1 MLKKI
6 VPAVFL
12 LFVFSGCSTEEKSP
26 KENTSPDME
35 EHTPE
40 ENDVSEDSED
50 DKEERSSKQADEAFS
65 EQTIASSLNVP
76 WAIQE
81 HRDGFYVTER
91 GGTIAH
97 IDNNGKVDRQNVS
110 LDKEVAEAGEGGLLG
125 FQLAPDFRKSQKA
138 YTYHTY
144 EQNQNLANRI
154 VSITLEN
161 GEWQESEVLLEA
173 IPGGRIHNGGRLKI
187 GPDDRLYATA
197 GDAGNE
203 NQAQQL
209 ETLGGSILRMTLDG
223 DIPEDNPIDDS
234 YIYSYG
240 HRNPQGI
247 SWNEEGALFSSEHG
261 PSGHDEINRIEPGE
275 NYGWPEITGNESQNG
290 MRPPLS
296 HSGND
301 TWAPSGTAFDGT
313 NDFYVTGLRG
323 TQLMRF
329 HVEEETMEVVY
340 SGEGRLRDV
349 LIAGDSMYVVT
360 NNRDGRGNP
369 DEEDDQLLKLEHFEE
384 HVE

>member
-1 MLKKI
+1 MKKAASVI
-6 VPAVFL
+6 LFL
-12 LFVFSGCSTEEKSP
+12 FISTGCSSQQELPEQETNPDAEES
-26 KENTSPDME
+26 
-35 EHTPE
+35 TPE
-40 ENDVSEDSED
+40 ENQAPENPQASSNNRRD
-50 DKEERSSKQADEAFS
+50 DAALSV
-65 EQTIASSLNVP
+65 QTIASNLDVP
-76 WAIQE
+76 WSIQTYE
-81 HRDGFYVTER
+81 GEFYVTER
-91 GGTIAH
+91 NGTIAH
-97 IDNNGKVDRQNVS
+97 IDENDSIERQQLS
-110 LDKEVAEAGEGGLLG
+110 LNEDVAAQGEGGLLG
-125 FQLAPDFRKSQKA
+125 FQLAPDFGDSQRA
-138 YTYHTY
+138 YIYHTY
-144 EQNQNLANRI
+144 EQNHSLANRI

-161 GEWQESEVLLEA
+161 GTWHEEEILLED
-173 IPGGRIHNGGRLKI
+173 IPGARIHNGGRLKI

-197 GDAGNE
+197 GDAGTE

-209 ETLGGSILRMTLDG
+209 ENLGGSILRMTLDG
-223 DIPEDNPIDDS
+223 DIPEDNPIADS

-247 SWNEEGALFSSEHG
+247 SWNEEGVLFSSEHG
-261 PSGHDEINRIEPGE
+261 SSAHDEINQIKPGK
-275 NYGWPEITGNESQNG
+275 NYGWPDITGDESQDG